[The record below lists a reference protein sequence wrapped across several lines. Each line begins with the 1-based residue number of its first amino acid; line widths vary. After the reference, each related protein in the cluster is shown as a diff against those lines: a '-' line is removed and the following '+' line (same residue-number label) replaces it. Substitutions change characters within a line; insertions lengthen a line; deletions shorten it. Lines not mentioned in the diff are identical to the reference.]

1 MKPFISLQN
10 VEPLIYDSPFRA
22 PLNWEMN
29 EGEVWS
35 IIGRNGSGKSFF
47 AKVLAAEYNLR
58 QGKITYSFDRDD
70 FGDEKSEN
78 VSPPKAVKIIT
89 FNSVFSVTD
98 FKGSYYQQRFNSTE
112 NELSP
117 LVSDLFP
124 ENVQLEL
131 KPVFDI
137 LNIEKI
143 WSRRLMQLSSGELR
157 KLLIA
162 KALKDQPRLLVLDHP
177 FSGLDETSRR
187 QLDEFFYALK
197 GNGLQLIFIVPSR
210 TEIPMCTTNVLQL
223 KNGQIAFSGNISSFS
238 DNSQSLTKEPLTI
251 DWQIFPASITDSNEE
266 VVNMNDIEISYGNR
280 IINSH
285 INWHIRKGEKW
296 ALLGPNGSGK
306 STLLSYI
313 FADHPQAY
321 SKDLRLFGRKRGTGE
336 SIWDIKKRI
345 GFTSS
350 EMHLYYRQ
358 NVSCLKVI
366 ASGFFD
372 TIGLFR
378 QCSEEQM
385 NVADYLMNLLQIG
398 YLKERSF
405 LNISSGE
412 QRLVLFARALV
423 KNPELLILD
432 EPFHGL
438 DDENKNRCL
447 QMVTSYCSQKDKTL
461 IFVTHQK
468 EEIPTNIEHYLMLN

>member
-1 MKPFISLQN
+1 MKPFISLQD
-10 VEPLIYDSPFRA
+10 VEPLIYATPFRA
-22 PLNWEMN
+22 PLNWQMN
-29 EGEVWS
+29 EGEIWS
-35 IIGRNGSGKSFF
+35 IVGKNGSGKSFL
-47 AKVLAAEYNLR
+47 AKVIGGEYNLS
-58 QGKITYSFDRDD
+58 QGKITYSFSREVDCGNDSLSPK
-70 FGDEKSEN
+70 KSI
-78 VSPPKAVKIIT
+78 KIIS
-89 FNSVFSVTD
+89 FNSIFSVAD
-98 FKGSYYQQRFNSTE
+98 FKGSYYQQRFNSAE

-124 ENVQLEL
+124 ENVRLQL
-131 KPVFDI
+131 KSVFET

-143 WSRRLMQLSSGELR
+143 WDRRLLQLSSGELR

-162 KALKDQPRLLVLDHP
+162 KALKDKPRLLVLDHP
-177 FSGLDETSRR
+177 FSGLDETSRH
-187 QLDEFFYALK
+187 QLDEFFYTLA
-197 GNGLQLIFIVPSR
+197 NGKLQLIFIVPSR
-210 TEIPMCTTNVLQL
+210 KEMPACTSHVLQL
-223 KNGQIAFSGNISSFS
+223 ENGKIAYSGSISSFS
-238 DNSQSLTKEPLTI
+238 DEPPSLMKKPLTV
-251 DWQIFPASITDSNEE
+251 DWQIFPASLSDGSEE

-285 INWHIRKGEKW
+285 INWHIAKGEKW

-321 SKDLRLFGRKRGTGE
+321 SKDLRLFGRRRGTGE

-366 ASGFFD
+366 TSGFFD

-378 QCSEEQM
+378 QCSEEQI
-385 NVADYLMNLLQIG
+385 NIAEYLLRLLQIG
-398 YLKERSF
+398 HLKDRSF

-438 DDENKNRCL
+438 DDENKSRCM
-447 QMVTSYCSQKDKTL
+447 QIIISYCSQNDKTL

-468 EEIPTNIEHYLMLN
+468 EEIPANIEHFMLL

>member
-10 VEPLIYDSPFRA
+10 VEPLIYASPFRA

-47 AKVLAAEYNLR
+47 AKVLAGEYNLR
-58 QGKITYSFDRDD
+58 QGKILYSFDYDD
-70 FGDEKSEN
+70 FGDEKLEN
-78 VSPPKAVKIIT
+78 VSSKKAIKIIT
-89 FNSVFSVTD
+89 FNSVFSVAD

-124 ENVQLEL
+124 GNVQLEL
-131 KPVFDI
+131 EPVFDI

-177 FSGLDETSRR
+177 FSGLDGTSRR
-187 QLDEFFYALK
+187 QLDDFFYALK
-197 GNGLQLIFIVPSR
+197 RNGLQLIFIVPSR
-210 TEIPMCTTNVLQL
+210 PEMPTCTTHVLQL
-223 KNGQIAFSGNISSFS
+223 KNGQIAFSGNITSFS
-238 DNSQSLTKEPLTI
+238 DNWQSLTKEPTTI
-251 DWQIFPASITDSNEE
+251 DWQIFPASIPDSNEE

-280 IINSH
+280 IINNH
-285 INWHIRKGEKW
+285 INWHINKGEKW

-378 QCSEEQM
+378 QCSKEQI
-385 NVADYLMNLLQIG
+385 NIAEYLMNVLQIE

-412 QRLVLFARALV
+412 QGWCFL
-423 KNPELLILD
+423 PELW
-432 EPFHGL
+432 
-438 DDENKNRCL
+438 
-447 QMVTSYCSQKDKTL
+447 
-461 IFVTHQK
+461 
-468 EEIPTNIEHYLMLN
+468 